1 MAVVSTPIFPQVITN
16 AAVQILPADT
26 TTLKTLITAH
36 ADGTIVNRIFV
47 SSIDTSAKDLAFYVT
62 IASVDYLIGTLSI
75 PANSGF
81 TNAVPMVSVFNS
93 AQFPGMLLDNNGNKV
108 LFLGSGSV
116 LKCKTL
122 TTVTTAKAINVFA
135 QTGDF

>member
-1 MAVVSTPIFPQVITN
+1 MAVTATPIFPQTIGN
-16 AAVQILPADT
+16 PSVQILPADT
-26 TTLKTLITAH
+26 TTLKTVVTPGSQ
-36 ADGTIVNRIFV
+36 GTIVNRIFV
-47 SSIDTSAKDLAFYVT
+47 TSTDTSAKDLAFYVT
-62 IASVDYLIGTLSI
+62 ISAVDYLIGTLSI

-93 AQFPGMLLDNNGNKV
+93 SQFPGMLLDNNGNKV

-116 LKCKTL
+116 LKAKVL
-122 TTVTTAKAINVFA
+122 TTVTAAKAINIFA